1 MTLKVCI
8 STDLQGTFYAWNTI
22 VFKCE
27 LYKSYTKDYQGLKNV
42 IISSKFLPLF
52 KYASM
57 MVSTS
62 ILRFCFYKSSSFSAS
77 LSYRS
82 CSFDIS
88 DFTLDIS
95 FSIASIVFF
104 LAILWCLLV
113 YVGLTAVQQLTI
125 FLSTLFDVCFIKTK
139 RVQDQFLGSGN
150 CMIQFVVSAVT
161 TDHFNFFKFT
171 DPPRYLVLTVSI

>member
-104 LAILWCLLV
+104 LAILRCFLV
-113 YVGLTAVQQLTI
+113 YV
-125 FLSTLFDVCFIKTK
+125 
-139 RVQDQFLGSGN
+139 
-150 CMIQFVVSAVT
+150 
-161 TDHFNFFKFT
+161 
-171 DPPRYLVLTVSI
+171 

>member
-95 FSIASIVFF
+95 FSIASY
-104 LAILWCLLV
+104 CLLPRHPPV
-113 YVGLTAVQQLTI
+113 LPCLCMTDCCSTACHI
-125 FLSTLFDVCFIKTK
+125 
-139 RVQDQFLGSGN
+139 
-150 CMIQFVVSAVT
+150 
-161 TDHFNFFKFT
+161 
-171 DPPRYLVLTVSI
+171 PRHSF

>member
-62 ILRFCFYKSSSFSAS
+62 ILRF
-77 LSYRS
+77 L
-82 CSFDIS
+82 
-88 DFTLDIS
+88 
-95 FSIASIVFF
+95 F
-104 LAILWCLLV
+104 LQV
-113 YVGLTAVQQLTI
+113 
-125 FLSTLFDVCFIKTK
+125 
-139 RVQDQFLGSGN
+139 
-150 CMIQFVVSAVT
+150 
-161 TDHFNFFKFT
+161 FKFFCKFII
-171 DPPRYLVLTVSI
+171 PVLQF